1 MSDEEN
7 YLTTLNES
15 LKKRSVPLPV
25 LKRLVSRLRR
35 SAKKK
40 TASGVLKT
48 QGFNLK
54 VFETQLKMLE
64 TALEGDELTSD
75 EFEKL
80 PTYKKK
86 QILTRLQ
93 NIKTRAL
100 KTKEGKDTK
109 PEKFDSAPFPCF
121 SDFEKCMKLKS
132 TNVYWCHFA
141 FYVCVLRSL
150 LPFMK

>member
-40 TASGVLKT
+40 TASGELKRH
-48 QGFNLK
+48 GFNLK

-64 TALEGDELTSD
+64 TTLEGDELTSD

-80 PTYKKK
+80 PNYKKK

-100 KTKEGKDTK
+100 KTKEGQNTK
-109 PEKFDSAPFPCF
+109 TEKFDSAPFPCF
-121 SDFEKCMKLKS
+121 SDFEKCMTLKS